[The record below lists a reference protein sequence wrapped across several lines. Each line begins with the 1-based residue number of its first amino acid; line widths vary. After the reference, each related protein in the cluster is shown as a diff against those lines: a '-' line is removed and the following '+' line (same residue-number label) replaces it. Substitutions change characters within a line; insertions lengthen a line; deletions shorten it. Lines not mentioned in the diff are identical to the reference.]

1 MPNWEYPYFMRTT
14 LVLRICDQMTLK
26 KRALQR
32 PLPKRSFAMSKKKP
46 IMDWEAIKA
55 EVHRRRM
62 TLTELAVRSGLHPSI
77 LRKVKTMPHYPG
89 QEALAAFINQK
100 PENLWPDRYPKKSSG
115 ILDTTKWPRLE
126 SQKSNAAFDRKA
138 A

>member
-1 MPNWEYPYFMRTT
+1 
-14 LVLRICDQMTLK
+14 
-26 KRALQR
+26 
-32 PLPKRSFAMSKKKP
+32 MSKRKP

-55 EVHRRRM
+55 EVHRRGM

-89 QEALAAFINQK
+89 QEALAAFIDQK
-100 PENLWPDRYPKKSSG
+100 PENLWPDRYPKKNSG
-115 ILDTTKWPRLE
+115 ILDTTKWPALE
-126 SQKSNAAFDRKA
+126 SQKSNAAVDKRVA

>member
-1 MPNWEYPYFMRTT
+1 
-14 LVLRICDQMTLK
+14 
-26 KRALQR
+26 
-32 PLPKRSFAMSKKKP
+32 MSKRKP

-77 LRKVKTMPHYPG
+77 LRKVKTMTHYAG
-89 QEALAAFINQK
+89 QDVLAAFIDQK

-115 ILDTTKWPRLE
+115 ILDTAKWPPLE
-126 SQKSNAAFDRKA
+126 SQNSNASTDMQVA